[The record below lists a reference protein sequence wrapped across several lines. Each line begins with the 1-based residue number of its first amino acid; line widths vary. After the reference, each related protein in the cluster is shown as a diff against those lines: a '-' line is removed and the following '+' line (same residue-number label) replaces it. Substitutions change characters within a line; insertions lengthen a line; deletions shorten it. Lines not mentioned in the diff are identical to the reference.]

1 MRKLT
6 ISLALAAAMAS
17 VTALA
22 QTATV
27 VAGSAPGVAAAV
39 ETESYTGT
47 ISAIDAEARMVTV
60 KGDGG
65 AEAQINVG
73 PEAKNFGQLKVGDRV
88 TMELTRALALE
99 LRKSSTAEISRQ
111 DEADKVGAQAGEA
124 PGGAIGTRTKIMAEV
139 TAVNPESK
147 TVTLKGPNRS
157 IDLAVEDP
165 AQLANIAIGDRVEAT
180 YICLLYTSPS
190 PRDRTRS
197 RMPSSA

>member
-27 VAGSAPGVAAAV
+27 VAGSAPGVVAAV

-47 ISAIDAEARMVTV
+47 ISAINAETRMVTV
-60 KGDGG
+60 KGEGG
-65 AEAQINVG
+65 GVAEINAG
-73 PEAKNFGQLKVGDRV
+73 PDVKNFGQLKAGDRV

-99 LRKSSTAEISRQ
+99 LRKGSTAEVSRQ
-111 DEADKVGAQAGEA
+111 DEADKVGAGPDEA

-139 TAVNPESK
+139 TAIDAANK

-165 AQLANIAIGDRVEAT
+165 AQLANITVGDRVEAT
-180 YICLLYTSPS
+180 YIEAVAFQVTPAAAT
-190 PRDRTRS
+190 P
-197 RMPSSA
+197 

>member
-39 ETESYTGT
+39 EAESYMRT

-165 AQLANIAIGDRVEAT
+165 AQLANIAVGDRVEAT
-180 YICLLYTSPS
+180 YIEAVAFQVTPAAAT
-190 PRDRTRS
+190 P
-197 RMPSSA
+197 

>member
-180 YICLLYTSPS
+180 YIEAVAFQVTPAAAT
-190 PRDRTRS
+190 P
-197 RMPSSA
+197 

>member
-165 AQLANIAIGDRVEAT
+165 AQLANIAVGDRVEAT
-180 YICLLYTSPS
+180 YIEAVAFQVTPAAAT
-190 PRDRTRS
+190 P
-197 RMPSSA
+197 

>member
-6 ISLALAAAMAS
+6 ISLALAAAMAA
-17 VTALA
+17 VPALA
-22 QTATV
+22 QTTTV

-47 ISAIDAEARMVTV
+47 ISAIDAETRMVTV
-60 KGDGG
+60 RGEGG
-65 AEAQINVG
+65 GEAQINVG

-99 LRKSSTAEISRQ
+99 LRKESTAEISRR
-111 DEADKVGAQAGEA
+111 DEADKVGAEPGEA

-139 TAVNPESK
+139 TAIDAANK

-157 IDLAVEDP
+157 IDLKVEDP
-165 AQLANIAIGDRVEAT
+165 AQLANIAVGDRVEAT
-180 YICLLYTSPS
+180 YIEAVAFQVTPATAT
-190 PRDRTRS
+190 P
-197 RMPSSA
+197 

>member
-165 AQLANIAIGDRVEAT
+165 AQLANIAVGDRVEAT
-180 YICLLYTSPS
+180 YIEAVAFQVTPATT
-190 PRDRTRS
+190 P
-197 RMPSSA
+197 

>member
-47 ISAIDAEARMVTV
+47 ISAINAETRMVSV

-88 TMELTRALALE
+88 TMEITRALALE
-99 LRKSSTAEISRQ
+99 LRKQSTAEVSRR
-111 DEADKVGAQAGEA
+111 DEADKVGSGPGEV

-139 TAVNPESK
+139 TAVDAAGK

-157 IDLAVEDP
+157 IDLKVEDP
-165 AQLANIAIGDRVEAT
+165 AQLANIAVGDRVEAT
-180 YICLLYTSPS
+180 YIEAVAFQVTPAAAT
-190 PRDRTRS
+190 P
-197 RMPSSA
+197 